1 MRHTTRLS
9 ACAAAAAAL
18 LVSTGPTTAAA
29 TDPAEPA
36 PSRGALAPLYR
47 SSAPV
52 AGQYIVSLA
61 DSADAEATTEQLGVT
76 SLFTYSSVLSG
87 FAARL
92 TPEQLNSVRQHPGVA
107 AVEQDAE
114 VTSDGTGTGPAAPRA
129 LAPAASWGLDR
140 IDQEDLPLDQE
151 FTVAGTGAGTTGYIL
166 DTGIDYAH
174 SEFGGRA
181 RLGFDAVGDGRVG
194 ADCNGHGTHVA
205 GTVGGA
211 SYGVARQAD
220 LVSVR
225 VLDCE
230 GRGTWSGIM
239 AGLDWI
245 AQNARQPAV
254 MNASL
259 GGPASPTVNA
269 ALDRV
274 AAGGVVP
281 VVAAGNDDIDACGVS
296 PASAARAFTVGA
308 SDAEDRET
316 SFSNHGECLAL
327 YAPGADIVSARLGGG
342 STALNGTS
350 MAAPHVAG
358 AALLARAASPAAT
371 AEAIE
376 AQLLDTAVP
385 NTLTV
390 DPGSPNRLL
399 HTGGL

>member
-18 LVSTGPTTAAA
+18 LVSTGPTTAADP
-29 TDPAEPA
+29 TDPT
-36 PSRGALAPLYR
+36 PSRGTLAPLYR

-92 TPEQLNSVRQHPGVA
+92 TPEQLDSVRRHPGVA

-114 VTSDGTGTGPAAPRA
+114 VTSDVTGPAAPRA

-140 IDQEDLPLDQE
+140 IDQENLPLDQE
-151 FTVAGTGAGTTGYIL
+151 FTVTGTGAGTTGYIL

-174 SEFGGRA
+174 GEFGGRA
-181 RLGFDAVGDGRVG
+181 RLGFDAVGDGRAG

-245 AQNARQPAV
+245 ARNARQPAV

-281 VVAAGNDDIDACGVS
+281 VVAAGNDDIDACEVS

-327 YAPGADIVSARLGGG
+327 YAPGAGIVSARLGGG
-342 STALNGTS
+342 STALDGTS

-358 AALLARAASPAAT
+358 AALLARAAAPTAT
-371 AEAIE
+371 AETIE
-376 AQLLDTAVP
+376 AQLLETALP
-385 NTLTV
+385 DALTV